1 MGRCRFSPQ
10 AGRNALPSP
19 PGHLLDDFLIF
30 LKAALVFGLDAH
42 DFMRVEQIAEGIGS
56 IPDFMLPPH
65 AADDGS
71 GEERIDVYEFGW
83 IEEAFETLRIE
94 PKPLAAKKSDAPQE
108 MASKQR
114 RSVSERLYSSP
125 STP

>member
-1 MGRCRFSPQ
+1 MTESF
-10 AGRNALPSP
+10 SP

-30 LKAALVFGLDAH
+30 LKAALVFGINAH

-65 AADDGS
+65 AADDGR
-71 GEERIDVYEFGW
+71 GEERVYVYEFGW

-94 PKPLAAKKSDAPQE
+94 PKPLAAKKSDAPHE

>member
-1 MGRCRFSPQ
+1 MGKSIFSPR
-10 AGRNALPSP
+10 AGRNAFSSP
-19 PGHLLDDFLIF
+19 PRHLLNDFLIF

-71 GEERIDVYEFGW
+71 GEERVYVYEFGW

-94 PKPLAAKKSDAPQE
+94 PKPLAAKKSDAPHE